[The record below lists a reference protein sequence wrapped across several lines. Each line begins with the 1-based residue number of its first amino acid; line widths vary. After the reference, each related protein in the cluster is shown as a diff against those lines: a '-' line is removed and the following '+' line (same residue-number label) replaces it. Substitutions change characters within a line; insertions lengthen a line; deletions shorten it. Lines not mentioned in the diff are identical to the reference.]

1 MVPLGPG
8 GPGDPGLPL
17 VPLVPL
23 EPGAHAGPCKAT
35 LAMVPFLIAD
45 ADVS

>member
-17 VPLVPL
+17 
-23 EPGAHAGPCKAT
+23 EPGDPAGPCKAT